1 MQKVELLKEKIGSSS
16 SNLEHFISTED
27 LPLEIRA
34 FERRIMD
41 YQVCKNTLFKEFK
54 LLDQSMKKTSAM
66 IKEVSDIKQK
76 IRHQTHSENTEEIYS
91 RVKSQIKTEWA
102 AIEVLETKSNSLDA
116 TIDQKKTRLDSMSRS
131 QLDMEDKMS
140 QVHARIEELATHFK
154 NKEDMKESI
163 LSSLSAQFDQIQME
177 IEDRSSQLYNSTN
190 EFSILK
196 EGLHESSKSL
206 EDLKL
211 NIRTLHIELEHMDS
225 SISNLG
231 RVIHEQRH
239 TISAGAKIVD
249 DKVVIENQLK
259 KSIEDET
266 SRLNSLGLWES
277 EIESG
282 VSIYTAQ
289 LSEEATKLEQIEE
302 QIIKTRNAVIV

>member
-1 MQKVELLKEKIGSSS
+1 
-16 SNLEHFISTED
+16 
-27 LPLEIRA
+27 
-34 FERRIMD
+34 MD
-41 YQVCKNTLFKEFK
+41 YQVCKNAIFKEFK
-54 LLDQSMKKTSAM
+54 FLDQSVRKTSAM

-76 IRHQTHSENTEEIYS
+76 IRNQMHCENTEKIYS
-91 RVKSQIKTEWA
+91 RVESQIKTEWA
-102 AIEVLETKSNSLDA
+102 AIEVLETESHSLDA
-116 TIDQKKTRLDSMSRS
+116 NIDQQKSRIDRMARS
-131 QLDMEDKMS
+131 QRDREDKMT
-140 QVHARIEELATHFK
+140 QVHTRIEELAKHYK
-154 NKEDMKESI
+154 NKEDTKESM
-163 LSSLSAQFDQIQME
+163 LFGLSAQFDQIQME

-190 EFSILK
+190 EYSVLK
-196 EGLHESSKSL
+196 ERLHESSKSL

-249 DKVVIENQLK
+249 DKVIIENQLK

-266 SRLNSLGLWES
+266 SRLSSLGLWEF

-302 QIIKTRNAVIV
+302 QVIKTRNAVIVET